1 MENYE
6 ILAEGNKC
14 LKNSPVFFRF
24 LKENQIYDKW
34 IENRAKFIKH
44 VLLAKY
50 PWRGTICHTYF
61 PQKALLTKYQTSFVW
76 NETPEGF
83 TYWDNIN
90 TRYLK
95 FLTENPIDTV

>member
-1 MENYE
+1 MEKYE
-6 ILAEGNKC
+6 ILTEGNKG
-14 LKNSPVFFRF
+14 LKNSPRFFRF

-44 VLLAKY
+44 ELLAKY

-61 PQKALLTKYQTSFVW
+61 PQKELLTKYQTSFDW
-76 NETPEGF
+76 SKTPEGIL
-83 TYWDNIN
+83 YWDNMN

-95 FLTENPIDTV
+95 FLTENPIGTV